1 MQTLRLLLLFL
12 PLVSFGQTEYY
23 VSAKGGLNVREA
35 PNSKKVATLLYGEI
49 VRIVSKTGEKLI
61 INDTDEKTGMTKAIE
76 GEWVEIIAERIVDYD
91 YKMMTDVFEKVKG
104 YVFDGFLKQPTFSD
118 YIKKDYTPISTLKYD
133 ENSCRTYKSGVPFT
147 GIAYKIKYG
156 PASKFASRQT
166 SPSYIVDYGRFGEF
180 ISPIIIKIAEYKNG
194 VLNGKQKVIDPLN
207 DLTREKIV
215 LFNSENGD
223 GDKII
228 MKYSNFEIQYGDLQI
243 YIRPTGVEFF
253 DSSGLP
259 ASNFIANFSDDD
271 ESLFMLFQEDFKNKY
286 LQITYNEEYVREA
299 GEYSHFENDYN
310 RKYSNYIDEE
320 CYMFKKPI
328 SVEIIENFS
337 ATFNWCMAS
346 GGKDLTPSYNAP
358 KKCIF
363 ENKVYEESC
372 VGNDKYFVISADRT
386 DDVGTD
392 ILVKYKSSSSQNISC
407 EYLKKDKD
415 FEIKD
420 EGAVYVMAL
429 ENNFLIL
436 DEGTGPFPRG
446 LIIYDLSS
454 RKKVLEDSYSEPVN
468 IKNNIINYWTETTI
482 KANEENCSTYKVNK
496 ANFLGSAIETRV
508 SLDLLTLVTKELGE
522 YRCSATQ

>member
-1 MQTLRLLLLFL
+1 MKFRKLFFNLRTIVQTLRLLLLFL

-23 VSAKGGLNVREA
+23 VSAKGGLNVRET

-76 GEWVEIIAERIVDYD
+76 GEWVEIIAEKIVDYD

-228 MKYSNFEIQYGDLQI
+228 MKYSNFEIQDGDLQI

-259 ASNFIANFSDDD
+259 ASNFIANFSDDE
-271 ESLFMLFQEDFKNKY
+271 ESLFKLFQESFKNKY
-286 LQITYNEEYVREA
+286 LQITFNEEYVREA

-337 ATFNWCMAS
+337 T
-346 GGKDLTPSYNAP
+346 
-358 KKCIF
+358 
-363 ENKVYEESC
+363 
-372 VGNDKYFVISADRT
+372 
-386 DDVGTD
+386 
-392 ILVKYKSSSSQNISC
+392 KSN
-407 EYLKKDKD
+407 
-415 FEIKD
+415 
-420 EGAVYVMAL
+420 
-429 ENNFLIL
+429 
-436 DEGTGPFPRG
+436 
-446 LIIYDLSS
+446 
-454 RKKVLEDSYSEPVN
+454 
-468 IKNNIINYWTETTI
+468 
-482 KANEENCSTYKVNK
+482 
-496 ANFLGSAIETRV
+496 
-508 SLDLLTLVTKELGE
+508 
-522 YRCSATQ
+522 